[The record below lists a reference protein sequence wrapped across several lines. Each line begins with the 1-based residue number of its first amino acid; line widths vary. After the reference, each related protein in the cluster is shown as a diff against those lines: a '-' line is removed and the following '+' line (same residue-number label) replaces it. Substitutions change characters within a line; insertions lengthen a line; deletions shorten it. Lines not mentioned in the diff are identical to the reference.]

1 VEPSLTVG
9 LLTNFNLIYPEIE
22 SFPSKQDEYCL
33 LNFAIQTARE
43 AGHLLAERFGR
54 ALQVTNK
61 SELDLVTE
69 SDLASERLIIE
80 RIKTYH
86 PRHAILAE
94 ESGVSATA
102 ERDQGSEWRWIIDP
116 LDGTTN
122 YAHGY
127 PCFCVSIGLEH
138 EGKMEVGVIYD
149 PMRDELFT
157 AERGAGA
164 SLNGRRIQVSPRTNL
179 SSALLC
185 TGFPYDVRER
195 SEFARHFANFI
206 MNAQGVRR
214 DGAAALDLA
223 YVACGR
229 FDGFWEEGLKPW
241 DVAAGT
247 LMVEEA
253 GGRVSNYAGEP
264 LSIYKPPI
272 VASNGL
278 LHEEMM
284 RVLAA

>member
-1 VEPSLTVG
+1 
-9 LLTNFNLIYPEIE
+9 
-22 SFPSKQDEYCL
+22 L
-33 LNFAIQTARE
+33 LNFAIQTARD
-43 AGHLLAERFGR
+43 AGSLLAERFGR
-54 ALQVTNK
+54 TLQVTNK

-69 SDLASERLIIE
+69 SDLASERLIID
-80 RIKTYH
+80 RIKTHY

-94 ESGVSATA
+94 ESGASAPEDSGTK
-102 ERDQGSEWRWIIDP
+102 SEWRWIIDP

-127 PCFCVSIGLEH
+127 PCFCVSMGLEH
-138 EGKMEVGVIYD
+138 KGRMEVGVIYD
-149 PMRDELFT
+149 PMRDEMFT
-157 AERGAGA
+157 AERGVGA
-164 SLNGRRIQVSPRTNL
+164 SLNGRRIQVSATRNL
-179 SSALLC
+179 AGALLC

-195 SEFARHFANFI
+195 SEFARHFGNFI

-241 DVAAGT
+241 DVAAGA
-247 LMVEEA
+247 LLVEEA

-264 LSIYKPPI
+264 LSIYVPPI

-278 LHEEMM
+278 LHEQMM
-284 RVLAA
+284 HVLSV

>member
-1 VEPSLTVG
+1 M
-9 LLTNFNLIYPEIE
+9 
-22 SFPSKQDEYCL
+22 
-33 LNFAIQTARE
+33 LNFAIQTARD
-43 AGHLLAERFGR
+43 AGSLLAERFGR
-54 ALQVTNK
+54 ALRVTNK
-61 SELDLVTE
+61 SELDLVTD
-69 SDLASERLIIE
+69 SDLASEKLIID

-94 ESGVSATA
+94 ESGASPSATPEA
-102 ERDQGSEWRWIIDP
+102 QSEWRWIIDP

-138 EGKMEVGVIYD
+138 NGRMELGVIYD
-149 PMRDELFT
+149 PMRGELFT
-157 AERGAGA
+157 AERGEGA
-164 SLNGRRIQVSPRTNL
+164 SLNGRRIHVSAINSL
-179 SSALLC
+179 SAALLC

-241 DVAAGT
+241 DVAAGS

-253 GGRVSNYAGEP
+253 GGRVSKYDGGP
-264 LSIYKPPI
+264 LSIYTPPI
-272 VASNGL
+272 LASNGL
-278 LHEEMM
+278 VHEQMM
-284 RVLAA
+284 RVLSV

>member
-1 VEPSLTVG
+1 M
-9 LLTNFNLIYPEIE
+9 
-22 SFPSKQDEYCL
+22 

-54 ALQVTNK
+54 TLQITNK

-80 RIKTYH
+80 RIQTYH

-102 ERDQGSEWRWIIDP
+102 ERDQQSEWRWIIDP

-127 PCFCVSIGLEH
+127 PCFCVSMGLEH
-138 EGKMEVGVIYD
+138 KGKMEVGVIYD

-164 SLNGRRIQVSPRTNL
+164 SLNGRRIQVSPRANL

-195 SEFARHFANFI
+195 SQFARHFANFI

-241 DVAAGT
+241 DVAAGM

-264 LSIYKPPI
+264 LSIYQPPI
-272 VASNGL
+272 LASNGL